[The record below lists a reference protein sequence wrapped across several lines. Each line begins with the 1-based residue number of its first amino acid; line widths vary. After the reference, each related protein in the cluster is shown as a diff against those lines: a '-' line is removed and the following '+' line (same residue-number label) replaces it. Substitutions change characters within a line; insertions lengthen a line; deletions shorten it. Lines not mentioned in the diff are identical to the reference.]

1 MALSTRSNMMPSTI
15 TAFGALIARLRTINS
30 IDANEKR
37 SPVVWKTHR
46 LAEPD
51 TQFQIAW
58 GCKQ

>member
-1 MALSTRSNMMPSTI
+1 MMPSTI
-15 TAFGALIARLRTINS
+15 TAFGAQIARLRTINS